1 MLPTDELY
9 AVFATPDPRA
19 AVDAARLA
27 TLVRQRAKVHPK
39 APALGLAT
47 ALVGPQV
54 DTATVR
60 EVEVDLAALPAPA
73 RLAADALAVA
83 LGESPADA
91 AALRLALATRRD
103 ALSVVLGAPVPFSV
117 AIDATVLQAARESA
131 RHGGDLGKKGP
142 AAEEL
147 VRRVARAVGAGIGA
161 ESPETSRAALAAL
174 DPEALARAARR
185 QEITVTLE
193 KTLAKGTPSGRAP

>member
-1 MLPTDELY
+1 MLPTDELF

-19 AVDAARLA
+19 VVDVARLA
-27 TLVRQRAKVHPK
+27 TLVRQRAKVRPK

-60 EVEVDLAALPAPA
+60 EIEVDLAALTAPA

-91 AALRLALATRRD
+91 AALRVALTTRRD
-103 ALSVVLGAPVPFSV
+103 ALSVVLGATVPHSV
-117 AIDATVLQAARESA
+117 VVDATVLQAARESA

-147 VRRVARAVGAGIGA
+147 VRRVAGAVGARVEA
-161 ESPETSRAALAAL
+161 ESPETSRATLAAL
-174 DPEALARAARR
+174 DPAALAREARR
-185 QEITVTLE
+185 KEITATLE
-193 KTLAKGTPSGRAP
+193 KALAKGAPKAP